1 MWFCSGKKDQS
12 LLRIKSNFVNGKFV
26 ATVNQCVPFLQIL
39 ITFTLQDL
47 SSFITIHLW
56 SNGILSAG
64 IGGALVLG
72 VVFVIGVVFVVGVVF
87 DVASVSCT
95 KIICKKVRFFETFP
109 GKTDLYAEDENHAN
123 QFNHS
128 INRHPS
134 NIEFYSSVVPYEC
147 IINVF
152 VYICMM
158 VFC

>member
-1 MWFCSGKKDQS
+1 MEN
-12 LLRIKSNFVNGKFV
+12 IKLNGESNFVNAKFV
-26 ATVNQCVPFLQIL
+26 VTINQCIPFLQIL

-95 KIICKKVRFFETFP
+95 KIICKKVWLFITFHR
-109 GKTDLYAEDENHAN
+109 KTDLSAEDEN
-123 QFNHS
+123 
-128 INRHPS
+128 
-134 NIEFYSSVVPYEC
+134 
-147 IINVF
+147 
-152 VYICMM
+152 M
-158 VFC
+158 

>member
-1 MWFCSGKKDQS
+1 M
-12 LLRIKSNFVNGKFV
+12 V
-26 ATVNQCVPFLQIL
+26 
-39 ITFTLQDL
+39 
-47 SSFITIHLW
+47 
-56 SNGILSAG
+56 
-64 IGGALVLG
+64 G

-87 DVASVSCT
+87 DVVFVVAAVVAFVSCT
-95 KIICKKVRFFETFP
+95 KIICKKVWHFETFH

-134 NIEFYSSVVPYEC
+134 NIECYSSVVPYEC

-158 VFC
+158 VFCSAIEFDQHTVKPRVFPYQCQSKYHCPLLHAC